1 MLTVALFDEEEDW
14 YHKKYRYYQLD
25 GKDKVDITIQLV
37 VSLNERTTVREGER
51 ERERGEGERGRERE
65 IHIVHKVSIT

>member
-51 ERERGEGERGRERE
+51 ERESKREGGGGEREGERD
-65 IHIVHKVSIT
+65 SYCT